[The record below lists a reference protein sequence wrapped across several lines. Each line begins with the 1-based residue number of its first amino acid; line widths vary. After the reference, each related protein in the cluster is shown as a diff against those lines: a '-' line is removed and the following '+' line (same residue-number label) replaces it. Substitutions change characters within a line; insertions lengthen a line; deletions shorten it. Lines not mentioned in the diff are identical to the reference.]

1 MSLFGAS
8 SLVYYQLILTAI
20 LVIVGLNMIAN
31 LHMLSRAAPQQDH
44 VLLRQSLSVLIPAR
58 NEAHNIGRCL
68 QSLLDQDYPITEIL
82 VLNDNSSDD
91 TAAIVTR
98 IARQDARV
106 RMVSGEMLP
115 QGWMGK
121 NYACHQLAEL
131 ATGNWLLFTD
141 ADTDHQP
148 GARTSGVVHAVV
160 SRFSRRHRRCGQ
172 GRQAPAGVFR
182 PGPGRP
188 YCARL
193 MRTNFTQRSIVDKT
207 RKHFVVIA
215 INIWGDLEV
224 TWLDGTRMSEK
235 AFAKLL
241 KIQFTP
247 TQIFFDE
254 KGNVAL
260 RLNGY
265 YPPRRFE
272 AALDYV
278 AGRMAPKLAFRDYLA
293 SAVMDEASA
302 MLHPEP
308 FFIASPPDLT
318 RRAGGKPLAVVF
330 ETPYCAGCDEMHRE
344 GFRRPEVE
352 VELAKFDVA
361 RLALGERTPI
371 TTPDG
376 KATPADAWMRS
387 LKLVYTP
394 SIVFFD
400 ATGHEVFRTEAYL
413 RPFHLAGSFAYVS
426 SGAYA
431 KEPSFQRFLR
441 GRAERMQ
448 KQGKTVDL
456 WK

>member
-1 MSLFGAS
+1 MAIGCGFYYYTGSVLRIIFACVLSTLSLAVSAQVAS
-8 SLVYYQLILTAI
+8 PHAIEHPAWFTQSFLDFRDDIADAAKDGKRLLVYF
-20 LVIVGLNMIAN
+20 G
-31 LHMLSRAAPQQDH
+31 QD
-44 VLLRQSLSVLIPAR
+44 
-58 NEAHNIGRCL
+58 GC
-68 QSLLDQDYPITEIL
+68 
-82 VLNDNSSDD
+82 
-91 TAAIVTR
+91 
-98 IARQDARV
+98 
-106 RMVSGEMLP
+106 
-115 QGWMGK
+115 
-121 NYACHQLAEL
+121 
-131 ATGNWLLFTD
+131 
-141 ADTDHQP
+141 
-148 GARTSGVVHAVV
+148 
-160 SRFSRRHRRCGQ
+160 
-172 GRQAPAGVFR
+172 
-182 PGPGRP
+182 P

-215 INIWGDLEV
+215 INIWGDREV